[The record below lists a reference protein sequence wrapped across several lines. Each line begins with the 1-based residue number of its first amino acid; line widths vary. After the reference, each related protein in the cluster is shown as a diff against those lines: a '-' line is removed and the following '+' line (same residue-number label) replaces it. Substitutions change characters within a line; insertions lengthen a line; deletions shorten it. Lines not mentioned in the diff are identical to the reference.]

1 MAGQET
7 RITTDATT
15 LEEEYENQR
24 ISALPEPLQHLVATH
39 RLDQLEAVP
48 SYIEEQA
55 KDFVQLC
62 TALGI
67 VSERE

>member
-39 RLDQLEAVP
+39 HLDQLEAVP
-48 SYIEEQA
+48 SYVEGQA
-55 KDFVQLC
+55 SDFVQFC
-62 TALGI
+62 NALG
-67 VSERE
+67 VVAQSE